1 MQASESRLQTVIK
14 VKSFQVKTAQR
25 ELAAIKINRE
35 AAQGTLNQ
43 LADTQSSA
51 MSDAVREMKTRAADL
66 QTSRAFIDSLSRKI
80 KNQEVKVGQIEER
93 ENNKREELV
102 EKSQSEQML
111 EKLDQKRKDEA
122 SKDVERKAQRM
133 IDVLAQRMRMGF

>member
-1 MQASESRLQTVIK
+1 MQASESRLLTVIK

-25 ELAAIKINRE
+25 ELAAIKVNRE
-35 AAQGTLNQ
+35 AEQGTLSH
-43 LADTQSSA
+43 LTDTQSSA
-51 MSDAVREMKTRAADL
+51 MSDAFREMKTRAADL

-80 KNQEVKVGQIEER
+80 KNQEEKVVQIEVR

-102 EKSQSEQML
+102 EKSKSEQML

-133 IDVLAQRMRMGF
+133 VDVLAQRMRMGF